1 MCYITINQMIMK
13 TFVFILFFLSLASL
27 YPPFGI
33 PSQFRHYTVENGLSS
48 NAVQCLLQDRTGYIW
63 CGTSDGLNR
72 FDSRHF
78 KTFRHIPGDTA
89 SLGNN
94 VIHSLFE
101 DSKGNLWIGTENG
114 VFRYRVSEE
123 KFSTFH
129 LPDIPDRLS
138 QKIIYSIKED
148 QLGKIWIS
156 VYGSGVFRYN
166 PSDGK
171 IKHYSHDINDEKSL
185 ISNLTTKI
193 LIDHTGDIW
202 IATHDQGVCKYD
214 PFTDSFFRIDATDK
228 QRGYTARYLSLI
240 HI

>member
-1 MCYITINQMIMK
+1 MIIFLNLKQKKGNRQRGMCYITINQMIMK

-27 YPPFGI
+27 SPTFGI

-171 IKHYSHDINDEKSL
+171 I
-185 ISNLTTKI
+185 
-193 LIDHTGDIW
+193 
-202 IATHDQGVCKYD
+202 
-214 PFTDSFFRIDATDK
+214 
-228 QRGYTARYLSLI
+228 
-240 HI
+240 

>member
-1 MCYITINQMIMK
+1 MIIFLNLKQKKGNRQRGMCYITINQMIMK

-27 YPPFGI
+27 SPAFGI

-101 DSKGNLWIGTENG
+101 DSKGNLW
-114 VFRYRVSEE
+114 Y
-123 KFSTFH
+123 
-129 LPDIPDRLS
+129 
-138 QKIIYSIKED
+138 
-148 QLGKIWIS
+148 
-156 VYGSGVFRYN
+156 
-166 PSDGK
+166 
-171 IKHYSHDINDEKSL
+171 
-185 ISNLTTKI
+185 
-193 LIDHTGDIW
+193 
-202 IATHDQGVCKYD
+202 
-214 PFTDSFFRIDATDK
+214 
-228 QRGYTARYLSLI
+228 
-240 HI
+240 

>member
-1 MCYITINQMIMK
+1 MIIFLNLKQKKGNRQRGMCYITINQMIMK

-27 YPPFGI
+27 SPTFGI

-138 QKIIYSIKED
+138 QKIIYSISHN
-148 QLGKIWIS
+148 LNKI
-156 VYGSGVFRYN
+156 
-166 PSDGK
+166 
-171 IKHYSHDINDEKSL
+171 INL
-185 ISNLTTKI
+185 
-193 LIDHTGDIW
+193 
-202 IATHDQGVCKYD
+202 
-214 PFTDSFFRIDATDK
+214 
-228 QRGYTARYLSLI
+228 
-240 HI
+240 

>member
-1 MCYITINQMIMK
+1 MK

-27 YPPFGI
+27 SPTFGI

-138 QKIIYSIKED
+138 QKIIY
-148 QLGKIWIS
+148 
-156 VYGSGVFRYN
+156 
-166 PSDGK
+166 
-171 IKHYSHDINDEKSL
+171 
-185 ISNLTTKI
+185 
-193 LIDHTGDIW
+193 
-202 IATHDQGVCKYD
+202 DQGRPIGKNLDIGLWKRCF
-214 PFTDSFFRIDATDK
+214 PLQSFGRQDQTLQSRH
-228 QRGYTARYLSLI
+228 QR
-240 HI
+240 

>member
-1 MCYITINQMIMK
+1 MIIFLNLKQKKGNRQRGMCYITINQMIMK

-27 YPPFGI
+27 SPAFGI

-114 VFRYRVSEE
+114 VFRYRVSEDADIRR
-123 KFSTFH
+123 KIFDLSSTGYPGPAFSKNH
-129 LPDIPDRLS
+129 LL
-138 QKIIYSIKED
+138 
-148 QLGKIWIS
+148 
-156 VYGSGVFRYN
+156 
-166 PSDGK
+166 
-171 IKHYSHDINDEKSL
+171 
-185 ISNLTTKI
+185 
-193 LIDHTGDIW
+193 
-202 IATHDQGVCKYD
+202 DQGRPIGKNLDIGLWKRCF
-214 PFTDSFFRIDATDK
+214 PLQSFGRQDQTLQSRH
-228 QRGYTARYLSLI
+228 QR
-240 HI
+240 